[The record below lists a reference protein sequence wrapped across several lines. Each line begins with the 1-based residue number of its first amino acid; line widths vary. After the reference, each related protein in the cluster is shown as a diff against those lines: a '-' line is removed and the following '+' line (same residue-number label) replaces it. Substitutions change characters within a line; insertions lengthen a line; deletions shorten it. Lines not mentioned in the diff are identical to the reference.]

1 MTEPLRP
8 DGAASQKDGASGVRV
23 LQVVPGALW
32 AGMERQVVA
41 LCDGL
46 KQNGVHVE
54 AAVWHDREPAKALRE
69 LDIPLHL
76 LPQAKRGTVAIPL
89 LCKLIDN
96 SRFTIVHSHGYQ
108 ANVMCWWATR
118 KLDVGLVRTEHG
130 APEPF
135 HGWKAAK
142 MSFYRFL
149 DARAARHTDMVV
161 FVSDDLRRRIGASIP
176 ESKSTVWHNV
186 LPGDAFPRERA
197 EVRKELGYSDDEFII
212 TAAGRFVPV
221 KDFSMF
227 CDVAVRLKGECRFVL
242 FGEGPL
248 WQQLQEESRSKGA
261 LVEFAGFRADFAA
274 LLPAFDLFLFTSIHE
289 GLPTALLEALY
300 CGVPVVAPPVGGIPE
315 VLVGELAAGLSP
327 ERTVEDLAES
337 CRKVLVDHDLR
348 RRLSVAGRTH
358 VKDFTPLRLGQIAKA
373 TYLEVLK

>member
-1 MTEPLRP
+1 M
-8 DGAASQKDGASGVRV
+8 
-23 LQVVPGALW
+23 
-32 AGMERQVVA
+32 A

-46 KQNGVHVE
+46 RQIGVHVE

-69 LDIPLHL
+69 LDIPVHL
-76 LPQAKRGTVAIPL
+76 LPQGKRGTVAIPL
-89 LCKLIDN
+89 LSKLIDS

-108 ANVMCWWATR
+108 ANVICWWATR

-135 HGWKAAK
+135 RGWKAAK
-142 MSFYRFL
+142 MYFYRFL
-149 DARAARHTDMVV
+149 DARAARHADLVV
-161 FVSDDLRRRIGASIP
+161 FVSEDLRRCIGAGIP

-186 LPGDAFPRERA
+186 LPGGVFPRERT
-197 EVRKELGYSDDEFII
+197 EVRKEFGYRDDEFII
-212 TAAGRFVPV
+212 AAAGRFVPV
-221 KDFSMF
+221 KDYSTF

-248 WQQLQEESRSKGA
+248 RNQLEEENRSKGA
-261 LVEFAGFRADFAA
+261 LVEFAGFRADFSA
-274 LLPAFDLFLFTSIHE
+274 LLPAFDLFLFTFIHE

-337 CRKVLVDHDLR
+337 CRKVLVDRDLR
-348 RRLSVAGRTH
+348 RRLSVAGHTR
-358 VKDFTPLRLGQIAKA
+358 VKEFTPLRLGRIARA
-373 TYLEVLK
+373 TYLEILK